1 MTTEKRQEFIAKTIW
16 RNDKIKNV
24 PTFKVNSKE
33 QAMEYYQRFMNE
45 GYEGIMFRNEGASY
59 LPQYRSKDLQK
70 YKEFQD
76 DEFEIVGGKEA
87 DGEDRG
93 TIIFECKSERGTFW
107 VRPRGSREYRKR
119 LLADLANL
127 TGKNLTVRY
136 QNLTEYGE
144 PRFPVGIT
152 VRDYE

>member
-1 MTTEKRQEFIAKTIW
+1 
-16 RNDKIKNV
+16 
-24 PTFKVNSKE
+24 
-33 QAMEYYQRFMNE
+33 MEYYQKFMNE
-45 GYEGIMFRNEGASY
+45 GYEGIMFRNEGANY
-59 LPQYRSKDLQK
+59 LPHYRSKHLQK

-87 DGEDRG
+87 EGEDRG
-93 TIIFECKSERGTFW
+93 TVIFECKSKSGTFW

-119 LLADLANL
+119 LLVDILNL
-127 TGKNLTVRY
+127 TGKKLTVRY

-144 PRFPVGIT
+144 PRFPVGIA